1 MSLETRI
8 SSLATQIGTDIKNLR
23 ETRGSLAALTTT
35 EKTNLVGALNELKTS
50 IDAATSSAV
59 GINDAATVT
68 TATWSSSKISTNI
81 SAAVAD
87 LVASAP
93 GALDTLNEL
102 AAALG
107 NDASFATTTATAL
120 GNRIRVDAVQTFTAP
135 QQAQAL
141 SNIGAAASVHTHV
154 VADVTGLQAA
164 LDLKAPLASPAL
176 TGTPTAPTATAGT
189 NTTQLAT
196 TAFVTA
202 GLATKAATAHTH
214 VIADTTGLQTALD
227 AKAPLA
233 SPALTGT
240 PTAPTAL
247 AGNSTTQ
254 VATTAFVAAGLALKA
269 DSTTVSALST
279 SIGNADADVTAIYVA
294 ARDAV

>member
-8 SSLATQIGTDIKNLR
+8 SALATQIGTDIKNLR
-23 ETRGSLAALTTT
+23 DTRGTMASLTTAD
-35 EKTNLVGALNELKTS
+35 KTSLVAAINELQS
-50 IDAATSSAV
+50 EIIAASAA
-59 GINDAATVT
+59 GINDATTVT
-68 TATWSSSKISTNI
+68 TNTWSSSKINSSIN
-81 SAAVAD
+81 AAVAA
-87 LVASAP
+87 LVSSAP
-93 GALDTLNEL
+93 TALDTLNEL

-120 GNRIRVDAVQTFTAP
+120 GNRLRFDAVQTLTAP
-135 QQAQAL
+135 QKTQGL
-141 SNIGAAASVHTHV
+141 TNLGAAATVHTHV

-240 PTAPTAL
+240 PTAPTAI
-247 AGNSTTQ
+247 AGTNTTQ
-254 VATTAFVAAGLALKA
+254 VATTAYVVAGLSSKA
-269 DSTTVSALST
+269 DSSTVTTLST
-279 SIGNADADVTAIYVA
+279 SIGNADADVTAIYIA